1 MIWQDK
7 GFLISKNKYNENSII
22 AEFFTQQYGK
32 ITGLIFGATSRK
44 IKNYLLIGNNFYL
57 NFNSKN
63 ENKIGYF
70 KIEINNITTPLY
82 LDNEKK
88 LLCIIYS
95 MNLIKILTVE
105 NQENSNLYI
114 AINNLFEI
122 LSKENWLTEFI
133 LWELRVYKNI
143 GYDIN
148 FEDYVKKVS
157 DNKNE
162 KFIVES
168 NNKTIPNFLIY
179 KNNILTDFND
189 NIEAFKIVGEFL
201 DKTILKPNNISYPIS
216 RSYFFNSIK

>member
-1 MIWQDK
+1 MYAAIVLAKLVKEHDAPPIDIHFGK
-7 GFLISKNKYNENSII
+7 GIRTRL
-22 AEFFTQQYGK
+22 
-32 ITGLIFGATSRK
+32 
-44 IKNYLLIGNNFYL
+44 
-57 NFNSKN
+57 
-63 ENKIGYF
+63 
-70 KIEINNITTPLY
+70 
-82 LDNEKK
+82 
-88 LLCIIYS
+88 
-95 MNLIKILTVE
+95 
-105 NQENSNLYI
+105 
-114 AINNLFEI
+114 
-122 LSKENWLTEFI
+122 I
-133 LWELRVYKNI
+133 LWELKVYKNI